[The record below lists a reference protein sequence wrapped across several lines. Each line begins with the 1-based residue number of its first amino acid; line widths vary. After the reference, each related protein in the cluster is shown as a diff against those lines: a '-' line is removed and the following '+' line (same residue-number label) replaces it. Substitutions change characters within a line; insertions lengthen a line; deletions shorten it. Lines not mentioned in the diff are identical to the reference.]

1 MVRGGFKKGGE
12 EIVAALE
19 IFLKMFIKKYKLY
32 NLIKKNS
39 YIDNN
44 NNKKTRK
51 YIKFTIVFYEFSYFE
66 IGA

>member
-1 MVRGGFKKGGE
+1 MAPGIFLRVFFKKH
-12 EIVAALE
+12 
-19 IFLKMFIKKYKLY
+19 KLH

-44 NNKKTRK
+44 NNKKTPK

-66 IGA
+66 IVA